1 MPNRDEDNPY
11 ATRYIND
18 APRVGTASFQR
29 NMSDELTRLQEAN
42 RIQRQT
48 VSSSYAQQYEQARG
62 NMMRGQMAGAAP
74 GLTGGLA
81 QQRTSEISGA
91 QMRGLSQLS
100 GQREQALREV
110 DYQGL
115 MANRQAFDFAQQQ
128 TMAQRDEQ
136 MFNLQMI
143 QSRQGILD
151 SDMSDADKREAL
163 MNTGMSS
170 EEIENSINQKNRG
183 FFEKV
188 REGEASG
195 LAVGATAAGVGTAGF
210 VGGGLAKTGITYG
223 AASLATAK
231 GGTGFSGA
239 LATKLGL
246 TSKGGTAAAAQWA
259 NTSQGA
265 KAVKALKTTKLG
277 KVLAGKGIAGKGMLK
292 GGSIAA
298 KALLTNPVGWGILAA
313 AAIIG
318 VGYGVYKWGKN
329 SDRW

>member
-11 ATRYIND
+11 ATRFIND
-18 APRVGTASFQR
+18 APRVGTNTFQR
-29 NMSDELTRLQEAN
+29 NMADELARERERN

-48 VSSSYAQQYEQARG
+48 VSASYAQQYEQARG

-136 MFNLQMI
+136 MFNLNMI

-151 SDMSDADKREAL
+151 SDMSDDDKREAL
-163 MNTGMSS
+163 ANTG
-170 EEIENSINQKNRG
+170 
-183 FFEKV
+183 
-188 REGEASG
+188 
-195 LAVGATAAGVGTAGF
+195 LTAAQIDAQIADKNKGLFDRFRDGDWGF
-210 VGGGLAKTGITYG
+210 AQYATLGGAG
-223 AASLATAK
+223 AAV
-231 GGTGFSGA
+231 
-239 LATKLGL
+239 
-246 TSKGGTAAAAQWA
+246 GGTALQTAAAMKSGGPLTLQP
-259 NTSQGA
+259 
-265 KAVKALKTTKLG
+265 VG
-277 KVLAGKGIAGKGMLK
+277 KVLGTVGRGWNLQAGTLGATNKIAISNTGLKAGAALKQTTIGKGITGIFAKKAAASAGTKGLMAVAGVAGFK
-292 GGSIAA
+292 FI
-298 KALLTNPVGWGILAA
+298 AA
-313 AAIIG
+313 AAIIAG
-318 VGYGVYKWGKN
+318 TAMAIKGTYDYFKN
-329 SDRW
+329 KS